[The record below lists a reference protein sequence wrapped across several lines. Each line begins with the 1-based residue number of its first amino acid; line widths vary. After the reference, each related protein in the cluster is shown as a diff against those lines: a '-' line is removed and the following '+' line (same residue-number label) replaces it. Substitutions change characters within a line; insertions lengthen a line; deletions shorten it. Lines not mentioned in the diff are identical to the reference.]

1 MDWIYMYLYVCV
13 CALCVGVVVVVVV
26 ALRLCNILDVPDHDG
41 QSVGDLCALV
51 KGNEREQVN
60 RSQDFPESSQNAH
73 QSDYVF
79 KFRMQSY
86 F

>member
-13 CALCVGVVVVVVV
+13 CALCVGY
-26 ALRLCNILDVPDHDG
+26 AICNILDVPDHDG